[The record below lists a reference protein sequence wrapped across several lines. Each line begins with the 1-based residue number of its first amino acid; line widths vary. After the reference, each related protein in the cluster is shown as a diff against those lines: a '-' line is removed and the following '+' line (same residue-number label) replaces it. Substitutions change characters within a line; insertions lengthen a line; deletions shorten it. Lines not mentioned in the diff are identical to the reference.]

1 MAYRVTTIPLWKQS
15 AIGSGSAGGTNL
27 SDPID
32 LREINRLNNFSL
44 SYAIAAAGAAAT
56 AATCMFHYLLSPTK
70 DGTYVYPLG
79 GSGGTIGTA
88 GTGIVAGEVRPFT
101 PILASWM
108 KIKAICGTSGTALV
122 TAELNV
128 Q

>member
-1 MAYRVTTIPLWKQS
+1 MAYITTIPLWKS
-15 AIGSGSAGGTNL
+15 SEIGSGSAGGTSL

-44 SYAIAAAGAAAT
+44 SYSIAKSGDATT
-56 AATCMFHYLLSPTK
+56 AATCMFHYLLSSLR
-70 DGTYVYPLG
+70 DGTYTNPIG

-88 GTGIVAGEVRPFT
+88 GTGIVTGEIRPFT
-101 PILASWM
+101 PIVAPWM
-108 KIKAICGTSGTALV
+108 KIKVIAGTSGTALV